1 MSIEARFTIS
11 YNKFLLDV
19 ELHIPASG
27 VTAIFGASGCGKTT
41 VLRLMAGLIRTANGY
56 LKVDDDIWQQDD
68 VFVAP
73 HCRAIGYVFQ
83 EANLFPHLNVRGNL
97 EYGLKRVP
105 LNARQ
110 LAFND
115 AVNLLG
121 LSSLLERNPV
131 NLSGGERQR
140 VAIARALL
148 TSPRLLLMDEP
159 LSALDDAS
167 KNDILPF
174 LERLHIE
181 LEIPVIYV
189 SHSREEVARLADYLV
204 LMEAGRV
211 QATGPIAEMLT
222 RVDLPFAHGDE
233 AESIIEATVAGFD
246 DEFNLTLLDF
256 PGGRFCVS
264 RKSVAIGQQVRLQI
278 LARDVSLTLEQQSGT
293 SILNI
298 LQAKVLELSAEGVA
312 QVMVK
317 LDVGGVPVLSRI
329 TRKSAQGLDLHPGKN
344 IFAQIKSVAL
354 LT

>member
-1 MSIEARFTIS
+1 MSIEACFTIS

-19 ELHIPASG
+19 ELYIPASG

-181 LEIPVIYV
+181 LKIPVIYV